1 MSEEM
6 KMILALIRS
15 LGKEIKAS
23 GPGISDNTAVSEAI
37 YTRDKRGEYTYTV
50 RDKP

>member
-23 GPGISDNTAVSEAI
+23 GPGISDDTEVSESI
-37 YTRDKRGEYTYTV
+37 YARGKRGEYTYTV
-50 RDKP
+50 QDKP